1 MGLVGM
7 GGWFLVVYDW
17 VYPHCKRGCVDS
29 AIFERFSN
37 NLIEFSPFF
46 VVFGRYSLFWTTP
59 GKDSGK
65 FPEVRFPKKHTGKL
79 LLECVVE
86 EHLYKAKIP

>member
-46 VVFGRYSLFWTTP
+46 CCFWEVFPVLRTTP

-65 FPEVRFPKKHTGKL
+65 FPEVRFPKKQSRGSFCL
-79 LLECVVE
+79 NV
-86 EHLYKAKIP
+86 

>member
-29 AIFERFSN
+29 TIFERFSN

-46 VVFGRYSLFWTTP
+46 CRFWEVFPVLDNSRKRFKEVSRGSEFW
-59 GKDSGK
+59 
-65 FPEVRFPKKHTGKL
+65 R
-79 LLECVVE
+79 
-86 EHLYKAKIP
+86 

>member
-29 AIFERFSN
+29 TIFERFSN
-37 NLIEFSPFF
+37 NLIEFSPNF

-65 FPEVRFPKKHTGKL
+65 FPEVPSFGDDSQRNIRGSFCL
-79 LLECVVE
+79 NV
-86 EHLYKAKIP
+86 